1 MTSRHA
7 RDALLSPWPSS
18 VVTAE
23 GPVHCQHA
31 SDKFAEEI
39 FEASRIMIEGV
50 QYIT

>member
-1 MTSRHA
+1 MHE
-7 RDALLSPWPSS
+7 DALLSPWPSS

-23 GPVHCQHA
+23 GPVHGQHA
-31 SDKFAEEI
+31 SESCRGD